1 MWVLVAL
8 VAILAVYLLPFL
20 VGRREVMR
28 LSNAEDRYSSEL
40 RVLAT
45 GDAVASESSD
55 EACVSSGRA
64 QIFRRRPEVKAM
76 NRPAVRNVRA
86 LRIER
91 ELTRA
96 RQAHGE
102 ARERRR
108 VAASHRAAV
117 ACTLVGIMLGLV
129 VVCVLTALPWLS
141 IAVPGALLMV
151 SMGAG
156 RRAARASAE
165 LDRNERR
172 RIADLE
178 NELTDLTGERSVAAT
193 PVWPIKPKDL
203 REAEP
208 EEAESTA
215 AEAAV
220 KPAAAKSAAAARA
233 DERADRFSAGGDRKA
248 AVVGRTS
255 SKRRSASATPADE
268 AARPAS
274 AGRRRTSAGETE
286 THAEVRA
293 EARADR
299 AKKKDRGGAAVRP
312 VAEPVA
318 EAGER
323 SAERE
328 PMSAAAAEG
337 SSASSASSV
346 ASTGEE
352 RAARSESVDSSPVAD
367 REAAEPAASA
377 KTTAERPAAE
387 RPAAVSEI
395 SKGAAAQ
402 RALMAVAWPVSEVE
416 GEDDAA
422 TRRAPLSAS
431 AGLGRNG
438 ASTRKP
444 AASAGAAGSAAS
456 EEAAPATP
464 PQGWRPVHV
473 PAPTYTL
480 AARAPRRA
488 LEDLEETSFPSA
500 PVPERPTSVRRLPTE
515 GVENEEIE
523 FHPIDLD
530 AVLEKRRA
538 AGA

>member
-129 VVCVLTALPWLS
+129 AVCVLTALPWLS

-215 AEAAV
+215 AEVAA

-233 DERADRFSAGGDRKA
+233 DGRLVERESAGADREAPI
-248 AVVGRTS
+248 VGRTS
-255 SKRRSASATPADE
+255 SKRRAASATPAAE
-268 AARPAS
+268 AARSAS
-274 AGRRRTSAGETE
+274 AGRTRASAGETE
-286 THAEVRA
+286 ARA
-293 EARADR
+293 EARTETPADR
-299 AKKKDRGGAAVRP
+299 ARKDRSGAAVRP
-312 VAEPVA
+312 VAEP
-318 EAGER
+318 
-323 SAERE
+323 SARVSEEGRLVERE
-328 PMSAAAAEG
+328 SVSAVEAVEALA
-337 SSASSASSV
+337 SASSV
-346 ASTGEE
+346 SSTSEE
-352 RAARSESVDSSPVAD
+352 RAARSVDSSPVAD
-367 REAAEPAASA
+367 REAAEPAESA
-377 KTTAERPAAE
+377 ETAAE
-387 RPAAVSEI
+387 RSAAASEI
-395 SKGAAAQ
+395 SEGAAAQ

>member
-215 AEAAV
+215 AEVAA

-248 AVVGRTS
+248 AGVGATS
-255 SKRRSASATPADE
+255 SKRRSASATPAAE
-268 AARPAS
+268 AARSAS
-274 AGRRRTSAGETE
+274 VGRTRASAGETDA
-286 THAEVRA
+286 HA
-293 EARADR
+293 EARTETSTDR
-299 AKKKDRGGAAVRP
+299 AGKDRGGAAVRP
-312 VAEPVA
+312 VSEPSARVSEEGRLVERESVSAA
-318 EAGER
+318 EA
-323 SAERE
+323 AE
-328 PMSAAAAEG
+328 AL
-337 SSASSASSV
+337 ASSV
-346 ASTGEE
+346 SSTSEE
-352 RAARSESVDSSPVAD
+352 RAARSVDSSPVAD
-367 REAAEPAASA
+367 REAAEPAESA
-377 KTTAERPAAE
+377 ETAAE
-387 RPAAVSEI
+387 RSAAASEI
-395 SKGAAAQ
+395 SEGAAAQ

>member
-129 VVCVLTALPWLS
+129 AVCVLTALPWLS

-178 NELTDLTGERSVAAT
+178 NELTDLTGERSVAAK

-215 AEAAV
+215 AEVAA
-220 KPAAAKSAAAARA
+220 KPAAAKSATAARA

-248 AVVGRTS
+248 AGVGATS
-255 SKRRSASATPADE
+255 SKRRSASATPAAE
-268 AARPAS
+268 ATRSAS
-274 AGRRRTSAGETE
+274 VGRTRASAGETDAH
-286 THAEVRA
+286 T
-293 EARADR
+293 EARTETSTDR
-299 AKKKDRGGAAVRP
+299 AGKGRGGAAVRP
-312 VAEPVA
+312 VSEPFARVS
-318 EAGER
+318 EEGR
-323 SAERE
+323 LVERE
-328 PMSAAAAEG
+328 SVSAVEAVEAL
-337 SSASSASSV
+337 ASSV
-346 ASTGEE
+346 SSTSEE
-352 RAARSESVDSSPVAD
+352 RAARSVDSSPVAD
-367 REAAEPAASA
+367 REAAEPAESA
-377 KTTAERPAAE
+377 ETAAE
-387 RPAAVSEI
+387 RSAAASEI
-395 SKGAAAQ
+395 SEGAAAQ

>member
-45 GDAVASESSD
+45 GDAVASDSSD

-203 REAEP
+203 REAES

-215 AEAAV
+215 AEVAA

-248 AVVGRTS
+248 AVVGGTS
-255 SKRRSASATPADE
+255 SKRRSASATPAAE
-268 AARPAS
+268 AARSAS
-274 AGRRRTSAGETE
+274 VGRTRASAGETDAH
-286 THAEVRA
+286 T
-293 EARADR
+293 EARTETSTDR
-299 AKKKDRGGAAVRP
+299 AGKGRGGAAVRP
-312 VAEPVA
+312 VAEP
-318 EAGER
+318 
-323 SAERE
+323 SARVSEEGRLVERE
-328 PMSAAAAEG
+328 SVSAVEAVEAL
-337 SSASSASSV
+337 ASSV
-346 ASTGEE
+346 SSTSEE
-352 RAARSESVDSSPVAD
+352 RTARSVDSSPVAD
-367 REAAEPAASA
+367 REAAEPAESA
-377 KTTAERPAAE
+377 ETAAE
-387 RPAAVSEI
+387 RSAAASEI
-395 SKGAAAQ
+395 SEGAAAQ

>member
-1 MWVLVAL
+1 MGIEVWVLVAL

-129 VVCVLTALPWLS
+129 AVCVLTALPWLS

-215 AEAAV
+215 AEAAA

-248 AVVGRTS
+248 AVVGGTS
-255 SKRRSASATPADE
+255 SKRRSASATPAAE
-268 AARPAS
+268 AARSAS
-274 AGRRRTSAGETE
+274 VGRTRASAGETDAH
-286 THAEVRA
+286 T
-293 EARADR
+293 EARTETSTDR
-299 AKKKDRGGAAVRP
+299 AGKGRGGAAVRP
-312 VAEPVA
+312 VSEPFARVSEEGRLVERESVSAVEAA
-318 EAGER
+318 EA
-323 SAERE
+323 SAWLV
-328 PMSAAAAEG
+328 
-337 SSASSASSV
+337 SSTS
-346 ASTGEE
+346 EE
-352 RAARSESVDSSPVAD
+352 RAARSVDSSPVAD
-367 REAAEPAASA
+367 RESAEPAESA
-377 KTTAERPAAE
+377 ETAAE
-387 RPAAVSEI
+387 RSAAASEI
-395 SKGAAAQ
+395 SEGAAAQ

>member
-129 VVCVLTALPWLS
+129 AVCVLTALPWLS

-215 AEAAV
+215 AEVAA

-248 AVVGRTS
+248 AVVGGTS
-255 SKRRSASATPADE
+255 SKRRSASATPAAE
-268 AARPAS
+268 AARS
-274 AGRRRTSAGETE
+274 APVGRRRTSAGETE

-312 VAEPVA
+312 VAEPSARVSEEGRLVERESVSAA
-318 EAGER
+318 EAAEA
-323 SAERE
+323 SAWLV
-328 PMSAAAAEG
+328 
-337 SSASSASSV
+337 SSTS
-346 ASTGEE
+346 EE
-352 RAARSESVDSSPVAD
+352 RAARSVDSSPVAD
-367 REAAEPAASA
+367 RESAEPAESA
-377 KTTAERPAAE
+377 ETAAE
-387 RPAAVSEI
+387 RSAAASEI
-395 SKGAAAQ
+395 SEGAAAQ

>member
-45 GDAVASESSD
+45 GDAVASDSSD
-55 EACVSSGRA
+55 EACISSGRA

-203 REAEP
+203 REAES

-215 AEAAV
+215 A
-220 KPAAAKSAAAARA
+220 KPAAARPAAAARA
-233 DERADRFSAGGDRKA
+233 DERLVERESAGADRETP
-248 AVVGRTS
+248 VVGRTS
-255 SKRRSASATPADE
+255 SKRRSASAAPAAE
-268 AARPAS
+268 AARSAS
-274 AGRRRTSAGETE
+274 VSRTRTSAGDTE
-286 THAEVRA
+286 AYA
-293 EARADR
+293 EARAETPADR
-299 AKKKDRGGAAVRP
+299 ARKDRSGAAVRP
-312 VAEPVA
+312 VAQPSARAVDEERPEERKTLSAVA
-318 EAGER
+318 
-323 SAERE
+323 
-328 PMSAAAAEG
+328 G
-337 SSASSASSV
+337 SSDSS
-346 ASTGEE
+346 G
-352 RAARSESVDSSPVAD
+352 SVDSSPVVD
-367 REAAEPAASA
+367 REAAESA
-377 KTTAERPAAE
+377 ETVAE
-387 RPAAVSEI
+387 RPAAVSDI
-395 SKGAAAQ
+395 SEGAAAQ
-402 RALMAVAWPVSEVE
+402 RALMAVAWPVSELE

-422 TRRAPLSAS
+422 TRRAPLGAS
-431 AGLGRNG
+431 AGPGRNG
-438 ASTRKP
+438 ASARKP
-444 AASAGAAGSAAS
+444 AGAAGSAGPAAS

>member
-129 VVCVLTALPWLS
+129 AVCVLTALPWLS

-215 AEAAV
+215 AEVAA

-248 AVVGRTS
+248 AGVGATS
-255 SKRRSASATPADE
+255 SKRRSASATPAAE
-268 AARPAS
+268 AARSAS
-274 AGRRRTSAGETE
+274 VGRTRASAGETDAH
-286 THAEVRA
+286 T
-293 EARADR
+293 EARTETSTDR
-299 AKKKDRGGAAVRP
+299 AGKGRGGAAVRP
-312 VAEPVA
+312 VSEPFARVS
-318 EAGER
+318 EEGR
-323 SAERE
+323 LVERE
-328 PMSAAAAEG
+328 SVSAVEAVEAL
-337 SSASSASSV
+337 ASSV
-346 ASTGEE
+346 SSTSEE
-352 RAARSESVDSSPVAD
+352 RAARSVDSSPVAD
-367 REAAEPAASA
+367 REAAEPAESA
-377 KTTAERPAAE
+377 ETAAE
-387 RPAAVSEI
+387 RSAAASEI
-395 SKGAAAQ
+395 SEGAAAQ

>member
-45 GDAVASESSD
+45 GDAVASDSSD
-55 EACVSSGRA
+55 EACISSGRA

-203 REAEP
+203 REAES

-215 AEAAV
+215 AEVAA

-233 DERADRFSAGGDRKA
+233 DERLVERESAGADRETP
-248 AVVGRTS
+248 VVGRTS
-255 SKRRSASATPADE
+255 SKRRSASAAPAAE
-268 AARPAS
+268 AARSAS
-274 AGRRRTSAGETE
+274 VSRTRTSAGDTE
-286 THAEVRA
+286 AYA
-293 EARADR
+293 EARAETPADR
-299 AKKKDRGGAAVRP
+299 ARMDRSGAAVRP
-312 VAEPVA
+312 VAQPSARAVDEERPEEHKTLSAVA
-318 EAGER
+318 
-323 SAERE
+323 
-328 PMSAAAAEG
+328 G
-337 SSASSASSV
+337 SSDSS
-346 ASTGEE
+346 G
-352 RAARSESVDSSPVAD
+352 SVDSSPVAD
-367 REAAEPAASA
+367 REAAEPAESA
-377 KTTAERPAAE
+377 ETAAE
-387 RPAAVSEI
+387 RSAAASEI
-395 SKGAAAQ
+395 SEGAAAQ

-422 TRRAPLSAS
+422 TRRAALGTS

-438 ASTRKP
+438 ASARKP
-444 AASAGAAGSAAS
+444 AGAAGAAGSAGSAAS

-488 LEDLEETSFPSA
+488 LEDLEEASFPSA

>member
-45 GDAVASESSD
+45 GDAVASDSSD
-55 EACVSSGRA
+55 EACISSGRA

-215 AEAAV
+215 AEVAA

-233 DERADRFSAGGDRKA
+233 DERLVERESAGADRETP
-248 AVVGRTS
+248 VVGRTS
-255 SKRRSASATPADE
+255 SKRRSASAAPAAE
-268 AARPAS
+268 AARSAS
-274 AGRRRTSAGETE
+274 VSRTRTSAGDTE
-286 THAEVRA
+286 AYA
-293 EARADR
+293 EARAETPADR
-299 AKKKDRGGAAVRP
+299 ARKDRSGAAVRP
-312 VAEPVA
+312 VAQPSARAVDEERPEERKTLSAVA
-318 EAGER
+318 
-323 SAERE
+323 
-328 PMSAAAAEG
+328 G
-337 SSASSASSV
+337 SSDSS
-346 ASTGEE
+346 G
-352 RAARSESVDSSPVAD
+352 SVDSSPVVD
-367 REAAEPAASA
+367 REAAESA
-377 KTTAERPAAE
+377 ETVVE
-387 RPAAVSEI
+387 RPAAVSDI
-395 SKGAAAQ
+395 SEGAAAQ
-402 RALMAVAWPVSEVE
+402 RALMAVAWPVSELE

-422 TRRAPLSAS
+422 TRRAPLGAS
-431 AGLGRNG
+431 AGPGRNG
-438 ASTRKP
+438 ASARKP
-444 AASAGAAGSAAS
+444 AGAAGSAGPAAS

>member
-1 MWVLVAL
+1 
-8 VAILAVYLLPFL
+8 
-20 VGRREVMR
+20 
-28 LSNAEDRYSSEL
+28 
-40 RVLAT
+40 
-45 GDAVASESSD
+45 
-55 EACVSSGRA
+55 
-64 QIFRRRPEVKAM
+64 M

-215 AEAAV
+215 AEVAA

-248 AVVGRTS
+248 AVVGGTS
-255 SKRRSASATPADE
+255 SKRRSASATPAAE
-268 AARPAS
+268 AARSAS
-274 AGRRRTSAGETE
+274 VGRTRASAGETDAH
-286 THAEVRA
+286 T
-293 EARADR
+293 EARTETSTDR
-299 AKKKDRGGAAVRP
+299 AGKDRGGAAVRP

-395 SKGAAAQ
+395 SEGAAAQ

-422 TRRAPLSAS
+422 PRRAPLSAS
-431 AGLGRNG
+431 AGSVRGG
-438 ASTRKP
+438 ASARKP
-444 AASAGAAGSAAS
+444 AAFAGPAGSAAS

>member
-215 AEAAV
+215 AEAAA

-248 AVVGRTS
+248 AVVGGTS
-255 SKRRSASATPADE
+255 SKRRSASATPAAE
-268 AARPAS
+268 AARS
-274 AGRRRTSAGETE
+274 APVGRRRTSAGETE

-312 VAEPVA
+312 VAEPSARVSEEGRLVERESVSAA
-318 EAGER
+318 EA
-323 SAERE
+323 AE
-328 PMSAAAAEG
+328 AL
-337 SSASSASSV
+337 ASSV
-346 ASTGEE
+346 SSTSEE
-352 RAARSESVDSSPVAD
+352 RVARSVDSSPVAD
-367 REAAEPAASA
+367 REAAEPAESA
-377 KTTAERPAAE
+377 ETAAE
-387 RPAAVSEI
+387 RSAAASEI
-395 SKGAAAQ
+395 SEGAAAQ

-422 TRRAPLSAS
+422 SQRAPLSAS

-444 AASAGAAGSAAS
+444 AASAGAAGAAGSAAS

>member
-215 AEAAV
+215 AEVAA

-248 AVVGRTS
+248 AGVGATS
-255 SKRRSASATPADE
+255 SKRRSASATPAAE
-268 AARPAS
+268 AARS
-274 AGRRRTSAGETE
+274 APVGRRRTSAGETE

-299 AKKKDRGGAAVRP
+299 AGKGRGGAAVRP
-312 VAEPVA
+312 VAEP
-318 EAGER
+318 
-323 SAERE
+323 SARVSEEGRLVERE
-328 PMSAAAAEG
+328 SVSAVEAVEA
-337 SSASSASSV
+337 SASSV
-346 ASTGEE
+346 SSTSEE
-352 RAARSESVDSSPVAD
+352 RAARSVDSSPVAGQ
-367 REAAEPAASA
+367 ESAEPAESA
-377 KTTAERPAAE
+377 ETAAE
-387 RPAAVSEI
+387 RSAAASEI
-395 SKGAAAQ
+395 SEGAAAQ
-402 RALMAVAWPVSEVE
+402 RALMAVAWPVSELE

-422 TRRAPLSAS
+422 SQRAPLSAS

>member
-1 MWVLVAL
+1 
-8 VAILAVYLLPFL
+8 
-20 VGRREVMR
+20 MR

-220 KPAAAKSAAAARA
+220 KPAAAKSAGPIASRPGAT
-233 DERADRFSAGGDRKA
+233 
-248 AVVGRTS
+248 GR
-255 SKRRSASATPADE
+255 
-268 AARPAS
+268 RPSS
-274 AGRRRTSAGETE
+274 AGRPRRGVRRLRRPPLRRRDRHRSAGRGRPLGRRMLTQ
-286 THAEVRA
+286 RL
-293 EARADR
+293 ARRPPRTGSGRTGAGLPCGLSPSPLLGCPR
-299 AKKKDRGGAAVRP
+299 RGGW
-312 VAEPVA
+312 
-318 EAGER
+318 
-323 SAERE
+323 
-328 PMSAAAAEG
+328 
-337 SSASSASSV
+337 SSAS
-346 ASTGEE
+346 
-352 RAARSESVDSSPVAD
+352 R
-367 REAAEPAASA
+367 
-377 KTTAERPAAE
+377 
-387 RPAAVSEI
+387 
-395 SKGAAAQ
+395 
-402 RALMAVAWPVSEVE
+402 
-416 GEDDAA
+416 
-422 TRRAPLSAS
+422 
-431 AGLGRNG
+431 
-438 ASTRKP
+438 
-444 AASAGAAGSAAS
+444 
-456 EEAAPATP
+456 
-464 PQGWRPVHV
+464 
-473 PAPTYTL
+473 
-480 AARAPRRA
+480 
-488 LEDLEETSFPSA
+488 
-500 PVPERPTSVRRLPTE
+500 
-515 GVENEEIE
+515 
-523 FHPIDLD
+523 
-530 AVLEKRRA
+530 
-538 AGA
+538 

>member
-129 VVCVLTALPWLS
+129 AVCVLTALPWLS

-215 AEAAV
+215 AEVAA

-248 AVVGRTS
+248 AVVGGTS
-255 SKRRSASATPADE
+255 SKRRSASATPAAE
-268 AARPAS
+268 AARSAS
-274 AGRRRTSAGETE
+274 VSRTRTSAGDTE
-286 THAEVRA
+286 AYA
-293 EARADR
+293 EARAETPADR
-299 AKKKDRGGAAVRP
+299 ARKDRSGAAVRP
-312 VAEPVA
+312 VAQPSARAVDEERPEERKTLSAVA
-318 EAGER
+318 
-323 SAERE
+323 
-328 PMSAAAAEG
+328 G
-337 SSASSASSV
+337 SSDSS
-346 ASTGEE
+346 G
-352 RAARSESVDSSPVAD
+352 SVDSSPVVD
-367 REAAEPAASA
+367 REAAESA
-377 KTTAERPAAE
+377 ETVVE
-387 RPAAVSEI
+387 RPAAVSDI
-395 SKGAAAQ
+395 SEGAAAQ
-402 RALMAVAWPVSEVE
+402 RALMAVAWPVSELE

-422 TRRAPLSAS
+422 TRRAPLGAS
-431 AGLGRNG
+431 AGPGRNG
-438 ASTRKP
+438 ASARKP
-444 AASAGAAGSAAS
+444 AGAAGSAGPAAS

>member
-215 AEAAV
+215 AEVAA

-248 AVVGRTS
+248 AGVGATS
-255 SKRRSASATPADE
+255 SKRRSASATPAAE
-268 AARPAS
+268 AARSAS
-274 AGRRRTSAGETE
+274 VGRTRASAGETDA
-286 THAEVRA
+286 HA
-293 EARADR
+293 EARTETSTDR
-299 AKKKDRGGAAVRP
+299 AGKDRGGAAVRP

-395 SKGAAAQ
+395 SEGAAAQ

-422 TRRAPLSAS
+422 PRRAPLSAS
-431 AGLGRNG
+431 AGSVRGG
-438 ASTRKP
+438 ASARKP
-444 AASAGAAGSAAS
+444 AAFAGPAGSAAS

-488 LEDLEETSFPSA
+488 LEDLEEASFPSA

>member
-45 GDAVASESSD
+45 GDAVASDSSD
-55 EACVSSGRA
+55 EACISSGRA

-203 REAEP
+203 REAES

-215 AEAAV
+215 A
-220 KPAAAKSAAAARA
+220 KPAAARPAAAARA
-233 DERADRFSAGGDRKA
+233 DERLVERESAGADRETP
-248 AVVGRTS
+248 VVGRTS
-255 SKRRSASATPADE
+255 SKRRSASAAPAAE
-268 AARPAS
+268 AARSAS
-274 AGRRRTSAGETE
+274 VSRTRTSAGDTE
-286 THAEVRA
+286 AYA
-293 EARADR
+293 EARAETPADR
-299 AKKKDRGGAAVRP
+299 ARKDRSGAAVRP
-312 VAEPVA
+312 VAQPSA
-318 EAGER
+318 RAAGEER
-323 SAERE
+323 LAERE
-328 PMSAAAAEG
+328 PVSSAAAEG
-337 SSASSASSV
+337 SSASAAPSVSSV
-346 ASTGEE
+346 SSTGEE
-352 RAARSESVDSSPVAD
+352 RAAQSESVDSRPGAD
-367 REAAEPAASA
+367 REAVEAVESAASA
-377 KTTAERPAAE
+377 ETTAERPAA
-387 RPAAVSEI
+387 VGEI
-395 SKGAAAQ
+395 SEGEAAQ
-402 RALMAVAWPVSEVE
+402 RALMAVAWPVSELE

-422 TRRAPLSAS
+422 PRRAPLSTS
-431 AGLGRNG
+431 AGLGRGG
-438 ASTRKP
+438 ASVRKP
-444 AASAGAAGSAAS
+444 AGPAGSAAS
-456 EEAAPATP
+456 EEAAPVTP

>member
-129 VVCVLTALPWLS
+129 AVCVLTALPWLS

-215 AEAAV
+215 AEVAA

-248 AVVGRTS
+248 AVVGGTS
-255 SKRRSASATPADE
+255 SKRRSASATPAAE
-268 AARPAS
+268 AARSAS
-274 AGRRRTSAGETE
+274 VGRTRASAGETDA
-286 THAEVRA
+286 HA
-293 EARADR
+293 EARTETSTDR
-299 AKKKDRGGAAVRP
+299 AGKDRGGAAVRP
-312 VAEPVA
+312 VAQPSARAVDEERPEERKTLSAVA
-318 EAGER
+318 
-323 SAERE
+323 
-328 PMSAAAAEG
+328 G
-337 SSASSASSV
+337 SSDSS
-346 ASTGEE
+346 G
-352 RAARSESVDSSPVAD
+352 SVDSSPVAD
-367 REAAEPAASA
+367 REAAEPAESA
-377 KTTAERPAAE
+377 ETAAE
-387 RPAAVSEI
+387 RSAAASEI
-395 SKGAAAQ
+395 SEGAAAQ

>member
-215 AEAAV
+215 AEVAA

-248 AVVGRTS
+248 AGVGATS
-255 SKRRSASATPADE
+255 SKRRSASATPAAE
-268 AARPAS
+268 AARS
-274 AGRRRTSAGETE
+274 APVGRRRTSAGETE

-299 AKKKDRGGAAVRP
+299 AGKGRGGAAVRP
-312 VAEPVA
+312 VAEP
-318 EAGER
+318 
-323 SAERE
+323 SARVSEEGRLVERE
-328 PMSAAAAEG
+328 SVSAVEAVEA
-337 SSASSASSV
+337 SASSV
-346 ASTGEE
+346 SSTSEE
-352 RAARSESVDSSPVAD
+352 RAARSVDSSPVAGQ
-367 REAAEPAASA
+367 ESAEPAESA
-377 KTTAERPAAE
+377 ETAAE
-387 RPAAVSEI
+387 RSAAASEI
-395 SKGAAAQ
+395 SEGAAAQ

>member
-215 AEAAV
+215 AEVAA

-233 DERADRFSAGGDRKA
+233 DGRLVERESAGADREAPI
-248 AVVGRTS
+248 VGRTS
-255 SKRRSASATPADE
+255 SKRRSASAAPAAE
-268 AARPAS
+268 AARSAS
-274 AGRRRTSAGETE
+274 VSRTRTSAGDTE
-286 THAEVRA
+286 AYA
-293 EARADR
+293 EARAETPADR
-299 AKKKDRGGAAVRP
+299 ARKDRSGAAVRP
-312 VAEPVA
+312 VAQPSARAVDEERPEERKTLSAVA
-318 EAGER
+318 
-323 SAERE
+323 
-328 PMSAAAAEG
+328 G
-337 SSASSASSV
+337 SSDSS
-346 ASTGEE
+346 G
-352 RAARSESVDSSPVAD
+352 SVDSSPVVD
-367 REAAEPAASA
+367 REAAESA
-377 KTTAERPAAE
+377 ETVVE
-387 RPAAVSEI
+387 RPAAVSDI
-395 SKGAAAQ
+395 SEGAAAQ
-402 RALMAVAWPVSEVE
+402 RALMAVAWPVSELE

-422 TRRAPLSAS
+422 TRRAPLGAS
-431 AGLGRNG
+431 AGPGRNG
-438 ASTRKP
+438 ASARKP
-444 AASAGAAGSAAS
+444 AGAAGSAGPAAS

>member
-215 AEAAV
+215 AEAAA
-220 KPAAAKSAAAARA
+220 KPAAAKSATAARA
-233 DERADRFSAGGDRKA
+233 DGRADRFSAGGDRKA
-248 AVVGRTS
+248 AGVGATS
-255 SKRRSASATPADE
+255 SKRRSASATPAAE
-268 AARPAS
+268 AARSAS
-274 AGRRRTSAGETE
+274 VSRTRTSAGDTE
-286 THAEVRA
+286 AYA
-293 EARADR
+293 EARAETPADR
-299 AKKKDRGGAAVRP
+299 ARMDRSGAAVRP
-312 VAEPVA
+312 VAQPSARAVDEERPEEHKTLSAVA
-318 EAGER
+318 
-323 SAERE
+323 
-328 PMSAAAAEG
+328 G
-337 SSASSASSV
+337 SSDSS
-346 ASTGEE
+346 G
-352 RAARSESVDSSPVAD
+352 SVDSSPVVD
-367 REAAEPAASA
+367 REAAESA
-377 KTTAERPAAE
+377 ETVAERPAA
-387 RPAAVSEI
+387 ASEI
-395 SKGAAAQ
+395 SEGAAAQ

-422 TRRAPLSAS
+422 PRRAPLSAS
-431 AGLGRNG
+431 AGSVRGG
-438 ASTRKP
+438 ASARKP
-444 AASAGAAGSAAS
+444 AGSAAS

>member
-215 AEAAV
+215 AEVAA

-248 AVVGRTS
+248 AGVGATS
-255 SKRRSASATPADE
+255 SKRRSASATPAAE
-268 AARPAS
+268 AARS
-274 AGRRRTSAGETE
+274 APVGRRRTSAGETE

-377 KTTAERPAAE
+377 KTTAERSAA
-387 RPAAVSEI
+387 ASEI
-395 SKGAAAQ
+395 SEGAAAQ
-402 RALMAVAWPVSEVE
+402 RALMAVAWPVSELE

-422 TRRAPLSAS
+422 SQRAPLSAS

-488 LEDLEETSFPSA
+488 LEDLEEASFPSA

>member
-215 AEAAV
+215 AEVAA

-233 DERADRFSAGGDRKA
+233 DGRLVERESAGADREAPI
-248 AVVGRTS
+248 VGRTS
-255 SKRRSASATPADE
+255 SKRRAASATPAAE
-268 AARPAS
+268 AARSAS
-274 AGRRRTSAGETE
+274 AGRTRASAGETE
-286 THAEVRA
+286 ARA
-293 EARADR
+293 EARTETPADR
-299 AKKKDRGGAAVRP
+299 ARKDRSGAAVRP
-312 VAEPVA
+312 VAEPSARVSEEGRLVERESVSAA
-318 EAGER
+318 EAAEA
-323 SAERE
+323 SAWLV
-328 PMSAAAAEG
+328 
-337 SSASSASSV
+337 SSTS
-346 ASTGEE
+346 EE
-352 RAARSESVDSSPVAD
+352 RAARSVDSSPVAD
-367 REAAEPAASA
+367 RESAEPAESA
-377 KTTAERPAAE
+377 ETAAE
-387 RPAAVSEI
+387 RSAAASEI
-395 SKGAAAQ
+395 SEGAAAQ
-402 RALMAVAWPVSEVE
+402 RALMAGAWPVSEVE

-488 LEDLEETSFPSA
+488 LEDLEEASFPSA

>member
-1 MWVLVAL
+1 
-8 VAILAVYLLPFL
+8 
-20 VGRREVMR
+20 
-28 LSNAEDRYSSEL
+28 
-40 RVLAT
+40 
-45 GDAVASESSD
+45 
-55 EACVSSGRA
+55 
-64 QIFRRRPEVKAM
+64 M

-178 NELTDLTGERSVAAT
+178 NELTDLTGERSVAAK

-215 AEAAV
+215 AEVAA

-233 DERADRFSAGGDRKA
+233 DERLVERESAGADRETP
-248 AVVGRTS
+248 VVGRTS
-255 SKRRSASATPADE
+255 SKRRSASAAPAAE
-268 AARPAS
+268 AARSAS
-274 AGRRRTSAGETE
+274 VSRTRTSAGDTE
-286 THAEVRA
+286 AYA
-293 EARADR
+293 EARAETPADR
-299 AKKKDRGGAAVRP
+299 ARKDRSGAAVRP
-312 VAEPVA
+312 VAEPSARVVDEERPEERKTLSAVA
-318 EAGER
+318 
-323 SAERE
+323 
-328 PMSAAAAEG
+328 G
-337 SSASSASSV
+337 SSDSS
-346 ASTGEE
+346 G
-352 RAARSESVDSSPVAD
+352 SVDSSPVVD
-367 REAAEPAASA
+367 REAVESAE
-377 KTTAERPAAE
+377 TVAE
-387 RPAAVSEI
+387 RPAAVSDI
-395 SKGAAAQ
+395 SEGAAAQ
-402 RALMAVAWPVSEVE
+402 RALMAVAWPVSELE

-422 TRRAPLSAS
+422 TRRAPLGAS
-431 AGLGRNG
+431 AGPGRNG
-438 ASTRKP
+438 ASARKP
-444 AASAGAAGSAAS
+444 AGAAGSAGPAAS

>member
-45 GDAVASESSD
+45 GDAVASDSSD
-55 EACVSSGRA
+55 EACISSGRA

-215 AEAAV
+215 AEAAA
-220 KPAAAKSAAAARA
+220 KPAAAKSATAARA
-233 DERADRFSAGGDRKA
+233 DGRADRFSAGGDRKA
-248 AVVGRTS
+248 AGVGATS
-255 SKRRSASATPADE
+255 SKRRSASATPAAE
-268 AARPAS
+268 AARS
-274 AGRRRTSAGETE
+274 APVGRRRTSAGETE

-312 VAEPVA
+312 VAEPSARVSEEGRLVERESVSAA
-318 EAGER
+318 EAAEA
-323 SAERE
+323 SAWLV
-328 PMSAAAAEG
+328 
-337 SSASSASSV
+337 SSTS
-346 ASTGEE
+346 EE

-395 SKGAAAQ
+395 SEGAAAQ
-402 RALMAVAWPVSEVE
+402 RALMAVAWPVSELE

-422 TRRAPLSAS
+422 PRRAPLSAS
-431 AGLGRNG
+431 AGSVRGG
-438 ASTRKP
+438 ASARKP
-444 AASAGAAGSAAS
+444 AAFAGPAGSAAS

>member
-1 MWVLVAL
+1 
-8 VAILAVYLLPFL
+8 
-20 VGRREVMR
+20 
-28 LSNAEDRYSSEL
+28 
-40 RVLAT
+40 
-45 GDAVASESSD
+45 
-55 EACVSSGRA
+55 
-64 QIFRRRPEVKAM
+64 M

-178 NELTDLTGERSVAAT
+178 NELTDLTGERSVAAK

-215 AEAAV
+215 AEVAA

-233 DERADRFSAGGDRKA
+233 DERLVERESAGADRETP
-248 AVVGRTS
+248 VVGRTS
-255 SKRRSASATPADE
+255 SKRRSASAAPAAE
-268 AARPAS
+268 AARSAS
-274 AGRRRTSAGETE
+274 VSRTRTSAGDTE
-286 THAEVRA
+286 AYA
-293 EARADR
+293 EARAETPADR
-299 AKKKDRGGAAVRP
+299 ARMDRSGAAVRP
-312 VAEPVA
+312 VAQPSARAVDEERPEEHKTLSAVA
-318 EAGER
+318 
-323 SAERE
+323 
-328 PMSAAAAEG
+328 G
-337 SSASSASSV
+337 SSDSS
-346 ASTGEE
+346 G
-352 RAARSESVDSSPVAD
+352 SVDSSPVVD
-367 REAAEPAASA
+367 REAAESA
-377 KTTAERPAAE
+377 ETVAE
-387 RPAAVSEI
+387 RPAAVSDI
-395 SKGAAAQ
+395 SEGAAAQ